1 MASVSNRSPECL
13 RGQFYDHRSDTFS
26 FGIILCELIA
36 RVDADPDFLP
46 RTENFGV
53 DYIAFSGIVNEEC
66 PPEFLQVAY
75 NCVKVRN
82 HSVEKRKIL
91 FHQFVSSNQLFST
104 ILS

>member
-82 HSVEKRKIL
+82 HSVRKIL
-91 FHQFVSSNQLFST
+91 SHRIFCVKLV
-104 ILS
+104 L

>member
-1 MASVSNRSPECL
+1 M
-13 RGQFYDHRSDTFS
+13 
-26 FGIILCELIA
+26 IA

-75 NCVKVRN
+75 NCVKVREIKSLATCPID
-82 HSVEKRKIL
+82 HDL
-91 FHQFVSSNQLFST
+91 LW
-104 ILS
+104 